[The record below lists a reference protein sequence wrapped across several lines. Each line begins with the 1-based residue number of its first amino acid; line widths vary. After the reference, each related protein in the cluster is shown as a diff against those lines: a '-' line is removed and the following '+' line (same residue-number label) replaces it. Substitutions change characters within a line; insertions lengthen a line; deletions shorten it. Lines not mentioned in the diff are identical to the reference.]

1 MIQIVPPK
9 CLRTLNALSVFQRP
23 AHQLRVDNR
32 FSIIGHSHAPRFLQ
46 IAHFGY
52 VMENGKIVLESQAEE
67 LRENPDVKEFY
78 LGTAASG
85 ALKTYKDVKSYKR
98 RKRWL

>member
-1 MIQIVPPK
+1 MKFRNFLLNTFLKSLIIRRINQEQGT
-9 CLRTLNALSVFQRP
+9 TLLVVEQNANM
-23 AHQLRVDNR
+23 A
-32 FSIIGHSHAPRFLQ
+32 LQ
-46 IAHFGY
+46 IANYGY
-52 VMENGKIVLESQAEE
+52 VMENGKIVLEGPAQA

-85 ALKTYKDVKSYKR
+85 VLKSYKDVKAYKR